1 MKDNKYSRG
10 DDYILNLQKESY
22 EKRFDAIRNNIRAFN
37 PLKTDEELHIDKPF
51 PFEQI
56 LYERVERAKHLDD
69 SINSLKQKI
78 LSWFKD

>member
-37 PLKTDEELHIDKPF
+37 PLKTDE
-51 PFEQI
+51 
-56 LYERVERAKHLDD
+56 
-69 SINSLKQKI
+69 
-78 LSWFKD
+78 